1 MSDSTG
7 SGWEHQRATM
17 GAFIRSQRE
26 MANMSLRQLA
36 QATQVS
42 NAYLSQIE
50 RGLHDPTVRVLVQI
64 GQALHLSLEDMLS
77 RESSREDPQGASP
90 GPDVEAAVRSDS
102 RLSGAEKDA
111 LLAVYRSYVATHEG
125 GPSSVP
131 AAARPAAKRAVP
143 SRTRPRVGAAAES
156 PSDRATAIDPVL
168 STPVADRPRAV
179 ADDEVPP
186 LDAAPARRRRAR
198 GIPTAHP
205 APEGSR

>member
-1 MSDSTG
+1 
-7 SGWEHQRATM
+7 M

-77 RESSREDPQGASP
+77 RESSRDDPQGASP

-102 RLSGAEKDA
+102 RLSGAEKEA

-125 GPSSVP
+125 GPSAP
-131 AAARPAAKRAVP
+131 AAARPAAKRAVA
-143 SRTRPRVGAAAES
+143 SRTRPRAGATAES
-156 PSDRATAIDPVL
+156 PSDRTTAIDPDL
-168 STPVADRPRAV
+168 STPVADRPIAV
-179 ADDEVPP
+179 ADDEAPP

-198 GIPTAHP
+198 GIPAAHP